1 MAGYKPLAN
10 QKNVV
15 TPSNGNMGVRFKDST
30 GKVAGIL
37 NGGVRPMASKGA
49 SGGCK
54 SCGR

>member
-1 MAGYKPLAN
+1 MAGYKPMAN

-15 TPSNGNMGVRFKDST
+15 TPSNGNS
-30 GKVAGIL
+30 
-37 NGGVRPMASKGA
+37 GVRPMASKGA

>member
-37 NGGVRPMASKGA
+37 NGGVRPIASKGA
-49 SGGCK
+49 SGCK